1 MSAMFAKLIPAVV
14 FSGVVISLAASPAAL
29 ADPAECQPTGT
40 VTVCEETGSAAIAAV
55 PGEESGAGGGSGT
68 QNGPY
73 GPAGATPPVGN

>member
-1 MSAMFAKLIPAVV
+1 VSATLAKMIPVAV
-14 FSGVVISLAASPAAL
+14 FSGMVIALAASPAAL
-29 ADPAECQPTGT
+29 ANPGECQPGDT

-55 PGEESGAGGGSGT
+55 PGEEGGAGEGSGT

>member
-1 MSAMFAKLIPAVV
+1 VSAMFARLIPAAM
-14 FSGVVISLAASPAAL
+14 FSGMVIALAASPAAV
-29 ADPAECQPTGT
+29 ANPAECQPTDT

-55 PGEESGAGGGSGT
+55 PGEQTGSGT

>member
-1 MSAMFAKLIPAVV
+1 VSATFAKLIPAVI
-14 FSGVVISLAASPAAL
+14 FSGVVIALATSPAAI

-55 PGEESGAGGGSGT
+55 PGEETGSGT